1 MVASA
6 ASAIGSSLASAGI
19 SKLLGGKKS
28 SRTLDM
34 NAGGYN
40 IHVDKYG
47 NPFIKTTKERTDLVN
62 TLSSQNTARA
72 AEVKGL
78 IPGVQSA
85 YKGAIAGTDS
95 SLAGL
100 NPGYGDVTNARVKA
114 IQDQASKSSSDLR
127 GDLARR
133 RVIGSSFAG
142 DALARDKAEFAKQ
155 EADSR
160 AKSYLEELDAK
171 TKLIQT
177 KLDYQI
183 NEINDTNTLLGSAFD
198 LSQAATTAQL
208 KEMDSQ
214 RNALAAILGN
224 AQGVAEMNAKAD
236 AQKAATV
243 GSIAGNIGSLVG
255 SGISGLSSYAGL
267 SGGYDPISNI
277 TWNSG
282 RVA

>member
-1 MVASA
+1 MPTSV

-62 TLSSQNTARA
+62 TLSSQNAARA
-72 AEVKGL
+72 DEVKGL
-78 IPGVQSA
+78 IPGVTSA
-85 YKGAIAGTDS
+85 YQSGISGIES

-100 NPGYGDVTNARVKA
+100 NPGYGDVTNARVNA
-114 IQDQASKSSSDLR
+114 IRDLASKSTSDLR

-133 RVIGSSFAG
+133 RVIGSSFAS
-142 DALARDKAEFAKQ
+142 DAISRDSAEFAKQ

-183 NEINDTNTLLGSAFD
+183 KEIDATNTLLGQAFD
-198 LSQAATTAQL
+198 LNQAATAVQL
-208 KEMDSQ
+208 EEMNNQ
-214 RNALAAILGN
+214 RQALASVLGN
-224 AQGVAEMNAKAD
+224 AQGVAQMNAQID
-236 AQKAATV
+236 AQKAASV

-255 SGISGLSSYAGL
+255 SGINGLSSYFGL